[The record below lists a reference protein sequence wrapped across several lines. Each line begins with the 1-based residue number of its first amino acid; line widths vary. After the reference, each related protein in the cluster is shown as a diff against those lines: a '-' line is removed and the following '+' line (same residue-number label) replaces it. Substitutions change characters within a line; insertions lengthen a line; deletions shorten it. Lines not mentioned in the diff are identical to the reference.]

1 MFNKNMQGA
10 LQLRLRRKEPSLL
23 VFNIVQ
29 EILSNWTNTTKRN
42 EVEILERNRQSDT
55 KFAVYMITWKIHM

>member
-1 MFNKNMQGA
+1 MFNKNMQGT

-55 KFAVYMITWKIHM
+55 KFAVDMITWKIHM

>member
-1 MFNKNMQGA
+1 MQGT

-42 EVEILERNRQSDT
+42 EREVLERNRQSDN
-55 KFAVYMITWKIHM
+55 KFAVDPITWKIHI